1 MVHVSA
7 TAVESIP
14 NDTYSIHVII
24 MMVTS
29 CIFMKLNDFYL
40 FQICTIEYSTYRK
53 TKLLSQLAVNLSL
66 MAMWYQL
73 A

>member
-29 CIFMKLNDFYL
+29 CIFMKLKDFYL
-40 FQICTIEYSTYRK
+40 FRICTIEYSTYRK

-66 MAMWYQL
+66 MAMWYQV